1 MCVSFA
7 CGSANLWERAWESTT
22 VAMALFT
29 NRILHCA
36 EWHALMTSVV
46 ALRLVDECCN
56 STHTHTHT
64 VSDISLKASYEITAE
79 RMGSFVIWNSL
90 RSLSVLHLS
99 VSPSNLTL
107 PRSDERRPWC
117 LYVSALEALWR
128 VFEVST
134 GKSVSLRWFLMFI
147 FRDFVAVTK
156 LPLLDFGG
164 KAQIWLCCIF

>member
-1 MCVSFA
+1 MCVCVSFA

-36 EWHALMTSVV
+36 EWQVLLPSDLWMSVV
-46 ALRLVDECCN
+46 TA
-56 STHTHTHT
+56 HTHTHT

-79 RMGSFVIWNSL
+79 RMGRFVIWNSL

-147 FRDFVAVTK
+147 CRDFVAVTK

>member
-1 MCVSFA
+1 MCVCQF
-7 CGSANLWERAWESTT
+7 CVWECKLVRES
-22 VAMALFT
+22 VREYHGCHGFVYKQDSSL
-29 NRILHCA
+29 C
-36 EWHALMTSVV
+36 WMTSVV

-79 RMGSFVIWNSL
+79 RMGRFVIWNSL

-147 FRDFVAVTK
+147 CRDFVAVTK